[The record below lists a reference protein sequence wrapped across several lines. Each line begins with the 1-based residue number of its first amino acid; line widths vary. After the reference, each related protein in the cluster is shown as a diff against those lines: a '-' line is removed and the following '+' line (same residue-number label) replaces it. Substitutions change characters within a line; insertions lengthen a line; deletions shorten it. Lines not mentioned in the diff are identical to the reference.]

1 MKQNLLFIKQAKTFA
16 LFLIFI
22 PCCYLEAYAADLI
35 QRTEI
40 PTSIHPNAVG
50 SGARAIGMGGAFI
63 AIADDAT
70 AASWNPGG
78 LINLQVPELSVVGT
92 FLNRTENL
100 SFGTHPEANGE
111 QPLSDTSLN
120 YLSAVYPFN
129 FLGRNMVVS
138 LNYQKLYDFRKWK
151 FPTTQSAANLLI
163 HQNTDYRQEGGLS
176 ALGLAYCI
184 QVTPRF
190 SFGFTLNIWDDNFTP
205 NMWEQKIVQTG
216 GAELGKNQIPLQFQ
230 SYGRYSFSGVNM
242 NTGFL
247 WHITDKMTIGAV
259 LKTPF
264 TADIRH
270 EQTLSGIGMS
280 SSSTVNDEQLTM
292 PMSYGIGFAYKFSDV
307 FIGSFDMY
315 RTQWNDFITEDS
327 QGRETSPITGKP
339 SSESDIKPVYK
350 VRLGA
355 EYFFLTSQYQIP
367 LRCGVFYDPDP
378 AEGGSDT
385 IWGIS
390 LGSGISYKVREKRI
404 IFDIAYQYRWGNN
417 IGTSIMKSLNFSQ
430 DIDEHTVYSSV
441 IFRF

>member
-1 MKQNLLFIKQAKTFA
+1 MKQNLSFIKQVKVFVLFVLITCCSFA
-16 LFLIFI
+16 T
-22 PCCYLEAYAADLI
+22 YAAELI
-35 QRTEI
+35 QRIEI
-40 PTSIHPNAVG
+40 PTSIYPDAVG
-50 SGARAIGMGGAFI
+50 SGARAMGMGAFI

-78 LINLQVPELSVVGT
+78 LINLQVPEVSVVGT
-92 FLNRTENL
+92 FLNRTENIL
-100 SFGTHPEANGE
+100 FGTHPEANGH
-111 QPLSDTSLN
+111 QALSDTSLN

-129 FLGRNMVVS
+129 FWGRNMVIS
-138 LNYQKLYDFRKWK
+138 LNYQKLYDFNRKWEL
-151 FPTTQSAANLLI
+151 PMILSAPNLLI
-163 HQNTDYRQEGGLS
+163 RQNTDYRQEGELS
-176 ALGLAYCI
+176 ALGVAYCI
-184 QVTPRF
+184 QITPRF
-190 SFGFTLNIWDDNFTP
+190 SLGFMLNIWDDNLTP
-205 NMWEQKIVQTG
+205 NIWEQKIIQI
-216 GAELGKNQIPLQFQ
+216 GAAEIGKNKIPLQFQ
-230 SYGRYSFSGVNM
+230 SYDRYSFSGINM
-242 NTGFL
+242 NAGFL

-264 TADIRH
+264 TANIRH
-270 EQTLSGIGMS
+270 EQTFSGIGMS

-315 RTQWNDFITEDS
+315 RTQWNDFIAEDS

-378 AEGGSDT
+378 AEGGADT

-417 IGTSIMKSLNFSQ
+417 IGTSIMKNLNFSQ

-441 IFRF
+441 ILRF